1 MTTLIPPGFAAFSE
15 EIIHAGSGRSAF
27 VTGGV
32 DVSSFGG
39 DGEAAANATHG
50 AFGELQG
57 NLTSNATFVGATL
70 RIGQD
75 GGDPVVADSTAAP
88 IVGTLAGAVQSAN
101 SAVLVSKQ
109 TALGGRKGRGRFFF
123 PWAVTEN
130 NVDPLGVIDAEHVA
144 GLQTSMNDF
153 LAAFASNGADL
164 VLLHQDVVGAPAPTP
179 VTSLSVQALIGSQ
192 RRRLGR

>member
-1 MTTLIPPGFAAFSE
+1 MTTLIPPGFAAFAE

-39 DGEAAANATHG
+39 DSEAAANAVHG
-50 AFGELQG
+50 SFGAWQPE
-57 NLTSNATFVGATL
+57 LTSNANFHGATL

-75 GGDPVVADSTAAP
+75 GGDSVVADSTSAP

-109 TALGGRKGRGRFFF
+109 TALGGRKGRGRWFF
-123 PWAVTEN
+123 PWGVTEN

-144 GLQTSMNDF
+144 GLQTAANNL
-153 LAAFASNGADL
+153 LASFISNECPL
-164 VLLHQDVVGAPAPTP
+164 VILHSDVVGAPAPTL

>member
-1 MTTLIPPGFAAFSE
+1 MTILIPPGFAAFSE

-32 DVSSFGG
+32 DVSSFAG
-39 DGEAAANATHG
+39 DFQEAANAVHG
-50 AFGELQG
+50 AFGAWQG
-57 NLTSNATFVGATL
+57 NLTSNASFIAAHL
-70 RIGQD
+70 RVGQD
-75 GGDPVVADSTAAP
+75 GGDPVVVDSNSAP

-101 SAVLVSKQ
+101 SAVLVTKQ
-109 TALGGRKGRGRFFF
+109 TALGGRKGRGRWFF

-144 GLQTSMNDF
+144 GLQTTATNT
-153 LAAFASNGADL
+153 LASFVTNGCDL
-164 VLLHQDVVGAPAPTP
+164 VLLHADVVGAPAPTP
-179 VTSLSVQALIGSQ
+179 VTSLSISALIGSQ